1 MYWDDKYGT
10 HSVSSDVNFLNYVV
24 AFDVTE
30 KFCFSNMHVMLNF
43 FSNGTG
49 YFKYESYDD
58 GGLKQCC

>member
-30 KFCFSNMHVMLNF
+30 KFCFSRYMYVMLTF
-43 FSNGTG
+43 FSNVTG
-49 YFKYESYDD
+49 YFKYENYDD
-58 GGLKQCC
+58 WGL

>member
-30 KFCFSNMHVMLNF
+30 VLFLQIHVCHADLF
-43 FSNGTG
+43 
-49 YFKYESYDD
+49 
-58 GGLKQCC
+58 L

>member
-10 HSVSSDVNFLNYVV
+10 HSVSSDVNFLNHV

-30 KFCFSNMHVMLNF
+30 KFCFSRYMDVMLTF
-43 FSNGTG
+43 FSNVTG

-58 GGLKQCC
+58 WGL